1 MKYAKI
7 LYLFILFGAMAHGQT
22 HSVTLTTTNTSCTTT
37 ALCSLQVYRA
47 SGTCATVAA
56 CTNWTAVTLTSLV
69 STPTTTGT
77 TWTGADTSSALT
89 AGQAYS
95 WYTTNTFNSGGGAS
109 SPSDIFSGTIPAAPV
124 VPATPVLKGVVN
136 W

>member
-37 ALCSLQVYRA
+37 APCTLQVYRA

-56 CTNWTAVTLTSLV
+56 CTWAAVTLTSLV

-77 TWTGADTSSALT
+77 TWTGADTSPALT